1 MTEPEPL
8 PDIDEPADVHPIE
21 ERPDVIEAAEDDTT
35 VPGLAVSGD
44 GTDELNP
51 RFSDG

>member
-8 PDIDEPADVHPIE
+8 PDIDDPVDVQPVE
-21 ERPDVIEAAEDDTT
+21 ERPEVIEAAEDDTT
-35 VPGLAVSGD
+35 APGFGVGGSGGD
-44 GTDELNP
+44 DLDP